1 MRQETMMPPLTED
14 QRRMAAENI
23 WLVFSFVH
31 RNKHRIPL
39 GWDVEDFEGELFRA
53 LCRAVQRYRPE
64 IGTFSTYLY
73 RYMERQQI
81 RMYRHWHALKR
92 QRSRTESLGDL
103 RGNLTISNPHKGPL
117 ELVTQADLAEWLRK
131 LIRDLPGRWQTVM
144 RLRAEGLR
152 LEEIGK
158 KLKITRERVRQIE
171 ANAIHR
177 IRTKSK
183 MTLIPG
189 SQTHIYPHGRYD
201 FQRDVEHGR
210 H

>member
-1 MRQETMMPPLTED
+1 
-14 QRRMAAENI
+14 
-23 WLVFSFVH
+23 
-31 RNKHRIPL
+31 
-39 GWDVEDFEGELFRA
+39 
-53 LCRAVQRYRPE
+53 
-64 IGTFSTYLY
+64 
-73 RYMERQQI
+73 MERQQI

-103 RGNLTISNPHKGPL
+103 RGNLTIPNPNKGPL

-144 RLRAEGLR
+144 RLRSEGLK

-158 KLKITRERVRQIE
+158 KLKITRERARQIE

-210 H
+210 Y

>member
-1 MRQETMMPPLTED
+1 MPPLTED
-14 QRRMAAENI
+14 QRRMAAKNI

-81 RMYRHWHALKR
+81 RMFRYWHAIKR
-92 QRSRTESLGDL
+92 QRTRTESLGEI
-103 RGNLTISNPHKGPL
+103 RSQSSMPTPHEGPL
-117 ELVTQADLAEWLRK
+117 ESAIKSDLVEWLRT
-131 LIRDLPGRWQTVM
+131 LIKDLPGRWQIVM
-144 RLRAEGLR
+144 KLRAEGLT

-158 KLKITRERVRQIE
+158 KLKITRERARQIE
-171 ANAIHR
+171 FDSINR
-177 IRTKSK
+177 IRRTAK

-201 FQRDVEHGR
+201 FERDINHGR
-210 H
+210 Y

>member
-1 MRQETMMPPLTED
+1 MRETMMPPLTED
-14 QRRMAAENI
+14 QRRMAAKNI

-81 RMYRHWHALKR
+81 RMFRYWHAIKR
-92 QRSRTESLGDL
+92 QRTRTESLGEI
-103 RGNLTISNPHKGPL
+103 RSQSSMPTPHEGPL
-117 ELVTQADLAEWLRK
+117 ESAIKSDLVEWLRT
-131 LIRDLPGRWQTVM
+131 LIKDLPGRWQIVM
-144 RLRAEGLR
+144 KLRAEGLT

-158 KLKITRERVRQIE
+158 KLKITRERARQIE
-171 ANAIHR
+171 FDSINR
-177 IRTKSK
+177 IRRTAK

-201 FQRDVEHGR
+201 FERDIEHGR
-210 H
+210 Y